1 MKYKISLISFLLFT
15 IVSLILPEQFSIGF
29 LKTMNFVPNL
39 FKYLINVNF
48 NLDTLILELSD
59 SKLLFLGFIFYSVF
73 SFFFVIMAF
82 YTRYYEG
89 EDQNTLLKT
98 TTAFIILLF
107 AIISIFSAIINKVEY
122 NKIINYNEKVLE
134 IEVNE
139 YEVNNELIT
148 DFDNAIQIKEVLH
161 YEIEKD
167 KIKLET
173 IYNDFQIIK
182 IKINTKDYF
191 KEYKKILK
199 ERYKYK
205 LKFIE
210 ENKTRIKEADV
221 KHIKYKLSGLYNID
235 YIIRVNK
242 EIYVINFELPEYNSD
257 NFKMVNN
264 FLINSIYIQRGKE
277 VWKN

>member
-1 MKYKISLISFLLFT
+1 MKYKISLISFFLFT
-15 IVSLILPEQFSIGF
+15 LVSFISPEQFSIGF
-29 LKTMNFVPNL
+29 LKTINFVPNL

-48 NLDTLILELSD
+48 NLDTLILESSD

-98 TTAFIILLF
+98 ITAFIILLF

-122 NKIINYNEKVLE
+122 NKIINYNEKVLA